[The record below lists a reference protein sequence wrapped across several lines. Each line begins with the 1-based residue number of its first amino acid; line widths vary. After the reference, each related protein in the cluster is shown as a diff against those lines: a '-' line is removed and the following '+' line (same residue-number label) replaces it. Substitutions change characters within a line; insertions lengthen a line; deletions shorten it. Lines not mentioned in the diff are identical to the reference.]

1 MSRIVEL
8 AKAIDDEIASLRAR
22 CDHLQDKVDA
32 ERSRRHKM
40 ADLVNELLALMDED

>member
-40 ADLVNELLALMDED
+40 AGLVNELLALMDED